1 MIVTPEC
8 PDVQRLHGPTL
19 AEAAVRVHAEQVT
32 SGLVAQRALW
42 SGGFTRRSLIAGAS
56 GVAALGAQLAT
67 AKVSFAAPGTQ
78 TGTLVMVS
86 LRGGLDGLTALVPAN
101 DPNLLRARPDIAV
114 PASRLLSADRG
125 FGLHPAMQPLHPYWK
140 SGRMAALPAVSSPD
154 LSRSHFQATD
164 CLERGAASTAVT
176 TGWLDR
182 VLAKMGPGTTFR
194 AISEGGVLP
203 RSLAGTEPN
212 KLVLDGIASFQLE
225 TRDGLRDKTLAAL
238 RALHTGLDHPLSAQ
252 GITAVDALV
261 KAEEIIKQ
269 EYAPAVPYPDGA
281 FAGRLLDIA
290 RLIKADVGVR
300 VATVEIGGWDTH
312 TNVGRVDDGYLAR
325 HLAELSKGLA
335 AFAGDL
341 GDRLDDV
348 TLVMISEFGRRLAQN
363 GSGGLDHG
371 HGGVV
376 FLLGGG
382 LNGARVHGRWPGLA
396 ADALDHGDVAGAND
410 YRDVLAEALERRF
423 GIADVA
429 TVFPGHA
436 YRRLGAYR

>member
-1 MIVTPEC
+1 VTHNAL
-8 PDVQRLHGPTL
+8 QSLRRHGPTP
-19 AEAAVRVHAEQVT
+19 ADAAVRLHAEQVT
-32 SGLVAQRALW
+32 ADLAAQRAKW
-42 SGGFTRRSLIAGAS
+42 ANGFTRRTFIGGAA

-78 TGTLVMVS
+78 QTGTLVLVS

-125 FGLHPAMQPLHPYWK
+125 FGLHPAMQPLHAFWR

-164 CLERGAASTAVT
+164 CLERGAASTSVT

-194 AISEGGVLP
+194 AISSGGVLP
-203 RSLAGTEPN
+203 RSLAGPQPD
-212 KLVLDGIASFQLE
+212 KLVLDGIESFRLE
-225 TRDGLRDKTLAAL
+225 TRDGLRDRTLTAL
-238 RALHTGLDHPLSAQ
+238 RALHTGLDHMLARQ
-252 GITAVDALV
+252 GTTAVNALTE
-261 KAEEIIKQ
+261 AEKIINQ
-269 EYAPAVPYPDGA
+269 GYAPAVAYPEGA
-281 FAGRLLDIA
+281 FASRLKDIA
-290 RLIKADVGVR
+290 RLVKAGVGVR

-348 TLVMISEFGRRLAQN
+348 TLVMVTEFGRRLEQN

-371 HGGVV
+371 HGGAV

-382 LNGARVHGRWPGLA
+382 LNGGKVHGRWPGLA
-396 ADALDHGDVAGAND
+396 ASALDHGDVAGAND

-423 GIADVA
+423 GITDVA
-429 TVFPGHA
+429 TVFPGHT